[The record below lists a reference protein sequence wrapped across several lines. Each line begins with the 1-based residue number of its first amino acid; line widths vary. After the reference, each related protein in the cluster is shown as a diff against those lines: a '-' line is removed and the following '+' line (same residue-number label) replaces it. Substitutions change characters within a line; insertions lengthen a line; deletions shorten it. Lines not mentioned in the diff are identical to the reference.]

1 MILIALIL
9 CPLLAQAQDKGSPPA
24 PSPAAAPATTA
35 APAPAPAASP
45 QDVPA
50 APPAKAASPQDAPA
64 THTDLFKTLIK
75 SVSLDGQIRLRY
87 EYRDPTSYGNSD
99 PQTRSDD
106 QFLTRIRLNMNFA
119 VTDDIDVFVQPQDQR
134 QWGQEASVLNDER
147 NLDLH
152 QGFAEIRNI
161 FGEPITLKGGRMEL
175 SYGDQRLVS
184 PLDWSNIGR
193 AWDGVKLKYA
203 PQNWWI
209 EGFFSVIRDP
219 LPPSATLFNITP
231 QAVNGA
237 AEDQDFM
244 GVYFSY
250 TGIPNYQ
257 FDAYGFFR
265 EFRDNSVTS
274 ETLVQ
279 GDLRDRTLGARMKG
293 AELGF
298 DYTAEAMA
306 QGGHYSSDKI
316 EAYAYAAT
324 LGYTADMAWKPR
336 LGVETTYASGDRHA
350 GDGKRGTFDPLF
362 PFGHNY
368 QGFADVFSFKNGR
381 DVAVYLKVQPAE
393 PVTVGLDL
401 HNFWLASVRDAWYNA
416 AGGVIRPGD
425 PTGNASSR
433 VGYETD
439 FTVKV
444 TASKFLK
451 FYAGWSHFF
460 AGSFVR
466 QTATSG
472 TDTDMNWL
480 FAQMT
485 VDF

>member
-1 MILIALIL
+1 MILVALIL
-9 CPLLAQAQDKGSPPA
+9 CPLF
-24 PSPAAAPATTA
+24 AAAQEKGTA
-35 APAPAPAASP
+35 PPPPEASTSSPQAPAPAPAA
-45 QDVPA
+45 PA
-50 APPAKAASPQDAPA
+50 QDAPPA

-87 EYRDPTSYGNSD
+87 EYRDPTSYANTD
-99 PQTRSDD
+99 PASRSDD
-106 QFLTRIRLNMNFA
+106 QFLTRIRLNLNFA

-134 QWGQEASVLNDER
+134 QWGQEAAVLNDER

-152 QGFAEIRNI
+152 QGYAEIRNI
-161 FGEPITLKGGRMEL
+161 FSEPLTLKGGRMEL

-184 PLDWSNIGR
+184 PLDWSNVGR
-193 AWDGVKLKYA
+193 AWDGLKLRYA
-203 PQNWWI
+203 PETWWI
-209 EGFFSVIRDP
+209 EGFFSVIKDP
-219 LPPSATLFNITP
+219 IPPSPPSPTPPFNITP
-231 QAVNGA
+231 TGLNGA

-250 TGIPNYQ
+250 IGVPGYQ

-265 EFRDNSVTS
+265 EFRDNSFTS
-274 ETLVQ
+274 ETGVL

-293 AELGF
+293 GDLGF
-298 DYTAEAMA
+298 DYSAEAMA
-306 QGGHYSSDKI
+306 QAGHFSSDKV

-324 LGYTADMAWKPR
+324 LGYTADVSWKPR

-350 GDGKRGTFDPLF
+350 GDGKRGTFDPLY

-368 QGFADVFSFKNGR
+368 QGYADVFAFKNGR
-381 DVAVYLKVQPAE
+381 DVAVYLKVQPAD

-416 AGGVIRPGD
+416 AGGIIRGGD
-425 PTGNASSR
+425 PTGRASSR

-439 FTVKV
+439 FTVKY

-466 QTATSG
+466 ETATQG